1 MAYRAIQSQ
10 WTPQLEKFEEKI
22 EEMEESMV
30 VTDLTTVELYEGDYS
45 LRNSISESFFKKNQ
59 PFFPPTFPSSPSN
72 SEPYSLENIRI
83 MFDSMCFSNEEM
95 DYIH

>member
-30 VTDLTTVELYEGDYS
+30 VTDLTTVELYEWTRGGC
-45 LRNSISESFFKKNQ
+45 N
-59 PFFPPTFPSSPSN
+59 
-72 SEPYSLENIRI
+72 
-83 MFDSMCFSNEEM
+83 
-95 DYIH
+95 